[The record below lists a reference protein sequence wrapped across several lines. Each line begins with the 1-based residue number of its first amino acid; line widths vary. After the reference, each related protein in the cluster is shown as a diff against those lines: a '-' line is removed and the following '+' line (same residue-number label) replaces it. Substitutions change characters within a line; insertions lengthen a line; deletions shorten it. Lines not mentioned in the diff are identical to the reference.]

1 MLDTNLLRKQL
12 DDVVARLA
20 TRPFAF
26 PVEEFN
32 ALEAERKSIQKETED
47 LQALR
52 NGLSK
57 QIGAAKKAGEDA
69 SELMAQAAAIPT
81 KLAELEEKLGAVR
94 AKLDDMLMRVPNL
107 PHASVPVG
115 KDENDN
121 PEVRR
126 WGTPRE
132 FDFEVKDHV
141 DVGAPIGMDFDTA
154 AKESGSRFCFMRG
167 QVARLHRALA
177 QFMLDTHTSEHGYI
191 ECYTPY
197 IVTADT
203 MRGTGQLPKFEE
215 DLFAAK

>member
-177 QFMLDTHTSEHGYI
+177 QFMLDTHT
-191 ECYTPY
+191 
-197 IVTADT
+197 
-203 MRGTGQLPKFEE
+203 
-215 DLFAAK
+215 